1 MPTDFLN
8 RRMDLLH
15 NRDNLVDTLTMDTS
29 YPVRLAGKVIKIF
42 TASYDYEARNFNLC
56 NSEKETILIIN
67 TSNIYDFA
75 GRVLVNSVGDRKA
88 YPTNVDVFKTGDY
101 VMAVIDFDNNS
112 MYLCS
117 QTNFEKFI
125 TGNIDTGEK
134 CKFKL
139 FDITGDTKITFED
152 GETRSIN
159 LDKFQEAIDFEA
171 QEDDEYHSFLRCDN
185 DNIVFETPSITEVT
199 ENQNGTDVTV
209 KKYDMKP
216 VSNVSN
222 LNINSINVA
231 IQNFMFPFISTIDAG
246 NPNGYDTISG
256 FRVFQTVNGILNSKF
271 ISDYCY
277 TNEQLKALPFFESGN
292 LRAEYNNIPESD
304 KDNYYYTLMVNATD
318 NKYSTDVLN
327 NNLIFRAINKNN
339 MTFATYM
346 DNDGGGVL
354 CSGESII
361 IPVRIGAQGNTYANV
376 ENMVGNWWG
385 NDKNVGYAVWWSDP
399 RAYNTGILVENK
411 NISEY
416 QYNYSQYYKSREFN
430 YDYLISNNC
439 DVEKCYDTT
448 LMKHIN
454 RFIDFFIPKDTDEST
469 KYNLA
474 IKCVS
479 LSPVNSTIGSAFGI
493 KNDTTGTITPYCVVA
508 TYPELFDDVM
518 FGMSSTSAG
527 NFAHESENIKNFKSF
542 YQYNSRIDGSF
553 DRKKFKTSYRKN
565 AGSHFDN
572 LYLVYSLFEL
582 GKTKGYVYTKDKE
595 TATVH
600 AIKGLKP
607 EYTDEK
613 IMFKTN
619 QTVLGNSNTNMISNI
634 VNGMDDD
641 KDEQLMLNHISK
653 LTLSKLNEPYLENGE
668 SVDYNVS
675 ELGHQNFLVVRVIKS
690 ADKVISYDE
699 TTDTYSIT
707 KKNNKSYKL
716 YCITNDGSNNLTMK
730 ELKKNIFKNTGSKV
744 SNIMYLYYIEDNKQV
759 YSVKYYY
766 NVTESGSNVSKINKF
781 DYISEVSILTQ
792 LSQETKTAFTEF
804 ETALLNIYASEN
816 DKTKEETIEYYNLN
830 KLTNWKDLV
839 IKCVKTYRMYPY
851 NLGSSEAPNVVVN
864 SPAFGRT
871 YTSSIYV
878 RNNYLGRD
886 HSINNYYHENIYY
899 AAWTNNTELNN
910 GTGFR
915 LRDMIGNDYTIYQN
929 CMVPYVSDTL
939 ASNGAKIYNIAA
951 YNKILKNT
959 SVSTL
964 FNTAEFPFLGC
975 KGIRPCYYIGK
986 TLYEFY
992 NYILTRDL
1000 SIDINDSSSIIK
1012 NKISASNKAFISKS
1026 SLSRVKGIK
1035 TVYNEST
1042 GLNDIYFVNANNDNV
1057 QIQAGVTLH
1066 ANINSNAVLGFN
1078 NSKLYSRGDIDV
1090 TENYV
1095 TDEPIYVNEEKS
1107 GNKTVYSLSM
1117 NDGNPDVPSVLP
1129 INGTSEDISVD
1140 KLNWLTLLT
1149 ALNNNKSVDVLGYV
1163 LTKIKKDINQYYIK
1177 DGQNVSDVYSV
1188 DDNTKTENNANG
1200 HDTIYD
1206 ESSEHYKEHN
1216 AEFDNEHN
1224 IYNYNYGYG
1233 FDNSTDRREIK
1244 NRGVIVF
1251 VIEDAEVSRITYG
1264 QGNPD
1269 NFTYHLT
1276 EGKIKPKRM
1285 YLTKEG
1291 ILCNKEY
1298 YDASVDNVTTDINN
1312 MSESALKNIING
1324 LMNNEIEQ
1332 PTFEKQSDGSLK
1344 YKLPNGEYAN
1354 YSGQVFINGIPYLFN
1369 SDGTLKL
1376 GWQSTVSTDWQDSK
1390 RYYYDT
1396 DDGHILLGLQ
1406 RMGEYKYYI
1415 TFKDGKLVNRKLET
1429 IKTQS
1434 NNYSIV
1440 NIDDQGA
1447 VTDYDFDAL
1456 ISKVNDLETR
1466 VKALESKS

>member
-42 TASYDYEARNFNLC
+42 TASYDYEARDFNIC

-75 GRVLVNSVGDRKA
+75 GRVLMNSVGDGKA
-88 YPTNVDVFKTGDY
+88 YPTNADVFKTGDY

-159 LDKFQEAIDFEA
+159 TDKFQEAIDFEA
-171 QEDDEYHSFLRCDN
+171 QDDDEYHSFLRCDS

-216 VSNVSN
+216 VSNVNN

-231 IQNFMFPFISTIDAG
+231 IQNFMFPIISTVDSG

-256 FRVFQTVNGILNSKF
+256 FRVFQTVNGILNNKF

-277 TNEQLKALPFFESGN
+277 TNDQLKALPFFESGN

-304 KDNYYYTLMVNATD
+304 KDNYYYTLMVDATD

-346 DNDGGGVL
+346 DNDGGRVL
-354 CSGESII
+354 CSDENIVV
-361 IPVRIGAQGNTYANV
+361 PVRIGAQGNTNANI

-385 NDKNVGYAVWWSDP
+385 NDKNVGYAVWWSHP
-399 RAYNTGILVENK
+399 HAYNTGILVGDK

-416 QYNYSQYYKSREFN
+416 QYNYSQYYESREFN

-439 DVEKCYDTT
+439 DVKKCYDTE

-479 LSPVNSTIGSAFGI
+479 LSPVNSTINSAFGI

-527 NFAHESENIKNFKSF
+527 NFAHESENIKNFESF
-542 YQYNSRIDGSF
+542 YQYNYRIDGSF

-582 GKTKGYVYTKDKE
+582 GKTKGYVYTKDTE

-600 AIKGLKP
+600 AIEGLSP

-641 KDEQLMLNHISK
+641 RDKQLMLNHISK
-653 LTLSKLNEPYLENGE
+653 LTLNKLNEPYLENGE

-716 YCITNDGSNNLTMK
+716 YCITNDGSNNLKMQ
-730 ELKKNIFKNTGSKV
+730 ELKKSIFKNTGSNV
-744 SNIMYLYYIEDNKQV
+744 SNIMYLYYIENNLQV

-766 NVTESGSNVSKINKF
+766 NVTESDSNVSKINKF
-781 DYISEVSILTQ
+781 DYISEVCILNQ
-792 LSQETKTAFTEF
+792 LSQETKTVFTEF
-804 ETALLNIYASEN
+804 ETALLNVYASEN
-816 DKTKEETIEYYNLN
+816 NKTKEETIEYYNLN

-839 IKCVKTYRMYPY
+839 VKCVKTYRMYPY

-864 SPAFGRT
+864 SPAFGKT
-871 YTSSIYV
+871 YTCSIYV
-878 RNNYLGRD
+878 RNNYLGRFD
-886 HSINNYYHENIYY
+886 DSVIHSIDNYYHENIYY

-910 GTGFR
+910 GAGFR

-975 KGIRPCYYIGK
+975 KGIRPCYYINK

-1042 GLNDIYFVNANNDNV
+1042 GYNDIYFVNANNDNV
-1057 QIQAGVTLH
+1057 QIQAGITLH

-1090 TENYV
+1090 TENYI
-1095 TDEPIYVNEEKS
+1095 TDEPIYINEEKS

-1117 NDGNPDVPSVLP
+1117 NDGNPDVPSILP

-1149 ALNNNKSVDVLGYV
+1149 ALNNNKSINILGYV

-1177 DGQNVSDVYSV
+1177 DGQNVSDIYSV
-1188 DDNTKTENNANG
+1188 NDNTKTENNANG

-1233 FDNSTDRREIK
+1233 FDNSTNRREIK

-1264 QGNPD
+1264 QGDPD
-1269 NFTYHLT
+1269 KFTYNLT

-1298 YDASVDNVTTDINN
+1298 YDANIDGNVSTSKDNMTET
-1312 MSESALKNIING
+1312 SLKNIING
-1324 LMNNEIEQ
+1324 LMNNEIDQ
-1332 PTFEKQSDGSLK
+1332 PTFEKQSNGELK
-1344 YKLPNGEYAN
+1344 YKLSDGSYVT
-1354 YSGQVFINGIPYLFN
+1354 YQVYINGVPYLFAN
-1369 SDGTLKL
+1369 DGSLRT
-1376 GWQSTVSTDWQDSK
+1376 GWQTVFGK
-1390 RYYYDT
+1390 RYYYDPE
-1396 DDGHILLGLQ
+1396 DGHIKLGLINYINS
-1406 RMGEYKYYI
+1406 EYYV
-1415 TFKDGKLVNRKLET
+1415 TFKDGKLINRKLET
-1429 IKTQS
+1429 IVGSSGTR
-1434 NNYSIV
+1434 IV
-1440 NIDDQGA
+1440 NINNEG
-1447 VTDYDFDAL
+1447 VISDYDFDAL
-1456 ISKVNDLETR
+1456 INKVNDLETR
-1466 VKALESKS
+1466 VRALESKS

>member
-42 TASYDYEARNFNLC
+42 TASYDYEARNFNIC
-56 NSEKETILIIN
+56 NSEKETILTIN

-75 GRVLVNSVGDRKA
+75 GRVLIDSVGDGKA
-88 YPTNVDVFKTGDY
+88 YPTNVDVFKKDDY
-101 VMAVIDFDNNS
+101 VMAVIDFDDNS

-152 GETRSIN
+152 GETRSID

-171 QEDDEYHSFLRCDN
+171 QEDGEYHSFLRCDS
-185 DNIVFETPSITEVT
+185 DNVVFETPSITEVT
-199 ENQNGTDVTV
+199 ENQNGTDVTI

-216 VSNVSN
+216 VSNVNN

-231 IQNFMFPFISTIDAG
+231 IQNFMFPIISTSDSG
-246 NPNGYDTISG
+246 NPNGYDTITG

-292 LRAEYNNIPESD
+292 VRTEYNNIPDSD
-304 KDNYYYTLMVNATD
+304 KDNYYYVLMVNATD
-318 NKYSTDVLN
+318 NKYSTDVLTDG
-327 NNLIFRAINKNN
+327 LIFRAINKDS

-346 DNDGGGVL
+346 DNDGGRVL
-354 CSGESII
+354 CNGKNII
-361 IPVRIGAQGNTYANV
+361 VPVRLGAQGNTYANV
-376 ENMVGNWWG
+376 QNMVGNWWSG
-385 NDKNVGYAVWWSDP
+385 DRNLGYAVWISQP
-399 RAYNTGILVENK
+399 QAYNTGILVFNRCVCG
-411 NISEY
+411 Y
-416 QYNYSQYYKSREFN
+416 QYNYSQCYESRELN
-430 YDYLISNNC
+430 NDYLISWNC
-439 DVEKCYDTT
+439 NVEKCYDTA
-448 LMKHIN
+448 LMKYIN

-469 KYNLA
+469 KYNSA
-474 IKCVS
+474 IKSVS
-479 LSPVNSTIGSAFGI
+479 LSPVNSTASSAFGI
-493 KNDTTGTITPYCVVA
+493 KNDTTGTITPYCVVV
-508 TYPELFDDVM
+508 TYPEIFDDVL
-518 FGMSSTSAG
+518 FGISSVTG
-527 NFAHESENIKNFKSF
+527 DFAHTSENIKNFKSF
-542 YQYNSRIDGSF
+542 YNYNSRIDGSF

-572 LYLVYSLFEL
+572 VYIVYSLFDL
-582 GKTKGYVYTKDKE
+582 GKTKDYVYKQDQE
-595 TATVH
+595 DITVH
-600 AIKGLKP
+600 AMEGLSSD
-607 EYTDEK
+607 YTDEK
-613 IMFKTN
+613 VMFKAN
-619 QTVLGNSNTNMISNI
+619 QTVLGDSNTNMISNI
-634 VNGMDDD
+634 VDWMDDD
-641 KDEQLMLNHISK
+641 KDKQLMINHISK
-653 LTLSKLNEPYLENGE
+653 VTVSEINEPYKENDE
-668 SVDYNVS
+668 SIDYNVAD
-675 ELGHQNFLVVRVIKS
+675 LGHQNFLVARIVKS
-690 ADKVISYDE
+690 ADKVITYDE

-707 KKNNKSYKL
+707 KDKKSYQL
-716 YCITNDGSNNLTMK
+716 YCITNDGSNNLKMQ
-730 ELKKNIFKNTGSKV
+730 ELKKGIFKNTGSKV
-744 SNIMYLYYIEDNKQV
+744 SNIMYLYYMQKDWQV

-766 NVTESGSNVSKINKF
+766 NVTDSNSSTSKINKF
-781 DYISEVSILTQ
+781 DYISEVDLMTQ
-792 LSQETKTAFTEF
+792 LNEETKTLFTRF
-804 ETALLNIYASEN
+804 ETALLNMYASEN
-816 DKTKEETIEYYNLN
+816 NKNKEESIEYYNKN

-839 IKCVKTYRMYPY
+839 VNCVKAYHMYPY
-851 NLGSSEAPNVVVN
+851 NLSPSETPNVMFN
-864 SPAFGRT
+864 TSAFGRT
-871 YTSSIYV
+871 FTCTIYTGTNSLTRYGEKESDIVHSVNSS
-878 RNNYLGRD
+878 
-886 HSINNYYHENIYY
+886 YHENIYY
-899 AAWTNNTELNN
+899 AAWTNNTELND

-915 LRDMIGNDYTIYQN
+915 LRDIIGDDYTIYQN
-929 CMVPYVSDTL
+929 CMVPYVSNTL
-939 ASNGAKIYNIAA
+939 ASNGAKIYNIST
-951 YNKILKNT
+951 YNKILKST

-964 FNTAEFPFLGC
+964 FNVAEFPFLAC
-975 KGIRPCYYIGK
+975 KGIRPCYYMDK
-986 TLYEFY
+986 TLYDFY

-1000 SIDINDSSSIIK
+1000 SIDINDPSSIIK
-1012 NKISASNKAFISKS
+1012 NKISASNKAFITKS
-1026 SLSRVKGIK
+1026 SIARVKGIK
-1035 TVYNEST
+1035 KEYNEASGQT
-1042 GLNDIYFVNANNDNV
+1042 DIYLVNANNDKV

-1117 NDGNPDVPSVLP
+1117 NDGNPDTPSILP

-1140 KLNWLTLLT
+1140 KLNWLILLT
-1149 ALNNNKSVDVLGYV
+1149 ALNNNKSVDVLGSV
-1163 LTKIKKDINQYYIK
+1163 LTKIKKDINQYYIE

-1206 ESSEHYKEHN
+1206 ESSEHYREHN
-1216 AEFDNEHN
+1216 AEFDSEHN

-1233 FDNSTDRREIK
+1233 FNNTDNREIK

-1264 QGNPD
+1264 QGDPD

-1291 ILCNKEY
+1291 VLCNKEY
-1298 YDASVDNVTTDINN
+1298 YNASIDNVTTDINN

-1332 PTFEKQSDGSLK
+1332 PTFEKQSNGELK
-1344 YKLPNGEYAN
+1344 YKLSNGEYLSNCQA
-1354 YSGQVFINGIPYLFN
+1354 FINGIPYLFA
-1369 SDGTLKL
+1369 SDGTLRT
-1376 GWQSTVSTDWQDSK
+1376 GWQNTTK

-1396 DDGHILLGLQ
+1396 KDGHIVLGLFND
-1406 RMGEYKYYI
+1406 GKYEYYT

-1429 IKTQS
+1429 IKTGS
-1434 NNYSIV
+1434 YSYRIV
-1440 NIDDQGA
+1440 NIDNDGA
-1447 VTDYDFDAL
+1447 ITDYDFDAL